1 MYLISNSNK
10 RKLKTSA
17 DDQVSNKYNLNK
29 YKGQSILSEEFEEL
43 SGIIYRPK
51 TQETRQNYEIIL
63 SFIQECIGDQPRDI
77 LCGAA
82 DEVLIILKNDRLRDK
97 ERKREVEAL
106 LGTQSDERFA
116 QLVNLGKKLTDWSND
131 ELEKMNPDGM
141 NEEDMDETVGV
152 RVMIG
157 DEEDEEDE
165 ENDGYEVNEDVDE
178 GDQDGEEGQE
188 AAQGPVIQG
197 TVSVFL
203 FFIQISLLLI
213 FLIL

>member
-1 MYLISNSNK
+1 M
-10 RKLKTSA
+10 KTSA

-51 TQETRQNYEIIL
+51 TQETRQNYEIVL
-63 SFIQECIGDQPRDI
+63 SFIQDCIGDQPRDI

-106 LGTQSDERFA
+106 LGGLNDERFA

-131 ELEKMNPDGM
+131 ELEKMNSDTM
-141 NEEDMDETVGV
+141 NEENMDETVGV

-165 ENDGYEVNEDVDE
+165 ENDVYEVNEDQDE
-178 GDQDGEEGQE
+178 GDEDGDEGQE
-188 AAQGPVIQG
+188 ANEDQVIQG
-197 TVSVFL
+197 NVRNF
-203 FFIQISLLLI
+203 FFINKKLI
-213 FLIL
+213 YAC

>member
-1 MYLISNSNK
+1 
-10 RKLKTSA
+10 
-17 DDQVSNKYNLNK
+17 
-29 YKGQSILSEEFEEL
+29 LSEEFEEL

-51 TQETRQNYEIIL
+51 TQETRQNYEIVL
-63 SFIQECIGDQPRDI
+63 SFIQDCIGDQPRDI

-106 LGTQSDERFA
+106 LGGLNDERFA

-131 ELEKMNPDGM
+131 ELEKMNSDTM
-141 NEEDMDETVGV
+141 NEENMDETVGV

-165 ENDGYEVNEDVDE
+165 ENDVYEVNEDQDE
-178 GDQDGEEGQE
+178 GDEDGDEGQE
-188 AAQGPVIQG
+188 ANEDQVIQG
-197 TVSVFL
+197 NVRNF
-203 FFIQISLLLI
+203 FFINKKLI
-213 FLIL
+213 YAC